1 MNPDLQK
8 LMATLGEASR
18 AAAAAGEPPFTREE
32 IDGWLLEQSGGKFNS
47 QGPVNTAP
55 AAGGAAV
62 RPTPQPLGRGIA
74 RAFTQG
80 LTSKFGDELG
90 LVDPQAE
97 AAFKAERPFVAGAA
111 EMAGAVAPFLAGPG
125 GALTRSIAAS
135 TVPKML
141 LKTAGLGAAEG
152 ALAGAGGAD
161 AGNRTGAAVVG
172 GVVGGALSPV
182 IPGIAAAGSLL
193 RPAATRAQ
201 QSVRGAVE
209 RSGGVQKML
218 DRVEEFR
225 KAGRGDQVML
235 LDLSDKLRSAADFAA
250 NASDEAA
257 EVIGGRTAARQM
269 DNTSRLVNDVE
280 DIIGQLPD
288 AAQRKELLALSKR
301 TWAESDVGYGGLRR
315 ANPDLSGVTVA
326 GRLPGGGVVLTQEG
340 RALGEIINQPAVAEA
355 FKQANRTGQIG
366 AIKDSGAPSFQMLQD
381 VKESLDDMASRAF
394 RAGSG
399 NEGRALASAR
409 DQVVEWMTRNV
420 PSYSGV
426 AEEYARRSGLE
437 NAVDLGVNFWNTPDS
452 RGLLRMV
459 NTLKQQDPSAVK
471 ALQEGLASEFVTKLR
486 AASTN
491 RDLAKQLLDGLGGV
505 DAARAT
511 KGGARPA
518 MLDKLELVFG
528 SQRNLD
534 VFLKRA
540 GIEKELAKARGVT
553 AGSATARRQ
562 MAQDAAGSEAAA
574 IGVATGAAGWGV
586 ASAIQAL
593 GRWAGQKATRAVAG
607 GMARE
612 MGPTLATQGAD
623 DVSKFLRSL
632 QATPPPRVVGRGAV
646 TAGAV
651 APRGILQMFD
661 Q

>member
-1 MNPDLQK
+1 
-8 LMATLGEASR
+8 
-18 AAAAAGEPPFTREE
+18 
-32 IDGWLLEQSGGKFNS
+32 
-47 QGPVNTAP
+47 
-55 AAGGAAV
+55 
-62 RPTPQPLGRGIA
+62 
-74 RAFTQG
+74 
-80 LTSKFGDELG
+80 
-90 LVDPQAE
+90 
-97 AAFKAERPFVAGAA
+97 
-111 EMAGAVAPFLAGPG
+111 
-125 GALTRSIAAS
+125 
-135 TVPKML
+135 ML

-161 AGNRTGAAVVG
+161 AGNRTGAAVIG
-172 GVVGGALSPV
+172 GGIGAV
-182 IPGIAAAGSLL
+182 TGAAIPGLASAGSLL
-193 RPAATRAQ
+193 RTPATRGQ
-201 QSVRGAVE
+201 QAVRSVVE

-257 EVIGGRTAARQM
+257 EVIGARTGARQRG
-269 DNTSRLVNDVE
+269 NTSRLVNDVE

-288 AAQRKELLALSKR
+288 AQLRKELLKDAR
-301 TWAESDVGYGGLRR
+301 DIWAESDVAYGGLRR

-326 GRLPGGGVVLTQEG
+326 GRLPSGGVILTQEG

-426 AEEYARRSGLE
+426 AEEYARRLGLE
-437 NAVDLGVNFWNTPDS
+437 EAVDLGVSFWSKPDS

-459 NTLKQQDPSAVK
+459 ETLKQQDPSAVK
-471 ALQEGLASEFVTKLR
+471 ALQEGLASEFVTKIR

-491 RDLAKQLLDGLGGV
+491 RNLAKQLLDDIGDV
-505 DAARAT
+505 RAMKT
-511 KGGARPA
+511 AKGGARPA
-518 MLDKLELVFG
+518 MLDKLEIVFG
-528 SQRNLD
+528 SERNLD

-540 GIEKELAKARGVT
+540 GIEEELAKARGVT
-553 AGSATARRQ
+553 AGSATERRQ
-562 MAQDAAGSEAAA
+562 FARGLAEEEGAVISTGTAVAAGSFF
-574 IGVATGAAGWGV
+574 ATM
-586 ASAIQAL
+586 QAL
-593 GRWAGQKATRAVAG
+593 GRWAGRKASRAIVG

-623 DVSKFLRSL
+623 DVSKFLRTL